1 MAAPAGP
8 SCWDAARGVRRASAL
23 LAVILAAASLA
34 SGEFAQFAM
43 GVQNY
48 TLPPLPY
55 QYDVRSSSPALA
67 PAAGRTW
74 LTRCRRLW
82 SPASRPRS

>member
-1 MAAPAGP
+1 M
-8 SCWDAARGVRRASAL
+8 AARGVRRASAL
-23 LAVILAAASLA
+23 LAVLVTAASLA

-55 QYDVRSSSPALA
+55 QYDVRNSSSSLA
-67 PAAGRTW
+67 SPGRRPEW
-74 LTRCRRLW
+74 LTLCHRLW